1 MMQLR
6 HRCAFIACLLFALPA
21 ALWSQRPATVVRQE
35 REQAAREVPQ
45 LAELL
50 ALKPGMI
57 VADVGAGGG
66 AMSVVMAKWLGPE
79 GRVYATDVRAE
90 QLAEIRAAVA
100 QDALSNVVVL
110 EGAESSTNLPSEC
123 CDAIFLRDV
132 YHHLTRPHE
141 FDASLL
147 AALKPGGRL
156 AIIDFPPEQGSSL
169 PAGVPDDRGG
179 HGIPTSIVVAEVT
192 RAGFRHVRTMS
203 RWPPDDDRN
212 MLFMV
217 MFEKP

>member
-1 MMQLR
+1 MKLR
-6 HRCAFIACLLFALPA
+6 CGCAYVACLVLTLPA
-21 ALWSQRPATVVRQE
+21 TLGSQRPATVIQQE

-50 ALKPGMI
+50 VLRPGMI

-66 AMSVVMAKWLGPE
+66 AMSVGMAKWLGPT
-79 GRVYATDVRAE
+79 GRVYATDIRAE

-141 FDASLL
+141 FDVSLL

-192 RAGFRHVRTMS
+192 RAGFRHVRTML

-212 MLFMV
+212 MLFLV

>member
-1 MMQLR
+1 MHSLRAFSSRFQQLSG
-6 HRCAFIACLLFALPA
+6 
-21 ALWSQRPATVVRQE
+21 SQRPASAVRQE

-66 AMSVVMAKWLGPE
+66 AMSVAMAKWLGPG
-79 GRVYATDVRAE
+79 GRVYATDIGAE

-132 YHHLTRPHE
+132 YHHLTRPE
-141 FDASLL
+141 
-147 AALKPGGRL
+147 RVRC
-156 AIIDFPPEQGSSL
+156 Q
-169 PAGVPDDRGG
+169 PAGRAQTGRPPRHHRFPARSRARASQRACRPIVAG
-179 HGIPTSIVVAEVT
+179 HGIPTSIVVTEVT
-192 RAGFRHVRTMS
+192 RAGFRHLTTMS
-203 RWPPDDDRN
+203 RWPPDGDRGR
-212 MLFMV
+212 LFLV
-217 MFEKP
+217 LFEKP

>member
-1 MMQLR
+1 
-6 HRCAFIACLLFALPA
+6 
-21 ALWSQRPATVVRQE
+21 
-35 REQAAREVPQ
+35 
-45 LAELL
+45 
-50 ALKPGMI
+50 
-57 VADVGAGGG
+57 
-66 AMSVVMAKWLGPE
+66 MSVGMAKWLGPT
-79 GRVYATDVRAE
+79 GRVYATDIRAE
-90 QLAEIRAAVA
+90 QLAEIRAAVV

-110 EGAESSTNLPSEC
+110 EGTESSTNLPSEC

-141 FDASLL
+141 FDVTLL

-156 AIIDFPPEQGSSL
+156 AIIDFPPERRSTL
-169 PAGVPDDRGG
+169 PAGVPDNRGG
-179 HGIPTSIVVAEVT
+179 HGIPASIVVAEVT

-212 MLFMV
+212 MLFLV

>member
-1 MMQLR
+1 MKLR
-6 HRCAFIACLLFALPA
+6 CGCAYVACLVLTLPA
-21 ALWSQRPATVVRQE
+21 TLGSQRPATAMRQE

-50 ALKPGMI
+50 VLKPGMI
-57 VADVGAGGG
+57 VADIGAGGG
-66 AMSVVMAKWLGPE
+66 AMSVGMAKWLGPT
-79 GRVYATDVRAE
+79 GRVYATDIRAE

-132 YHHLTRPHE
+132 YHHLTRPHD
-141 FDASLL
+141 FDVSLL
-147 AALKPGGRL
+147 TALKPGGRL

-192 RAGFRHVRTMS
+192 RAGFRHVRTML

-212 MLFMV
+212 MLFLV

>member
-1 MMQLR
+1 MKLR
-6 HRCAFIACLLFALPA
+6 CGCAYVACLVLTLPA
-21 ALWSQRPATVVRQE
+21 TLGSQRPATVIRQE

-50 ALKPGMI
+50 VLKPGMI

-66 AMSVVMAKWLGPE
+66 AMSVGMAKWLGPT
-79 GRVYATDVRAE
+79 GRVYATDIRAE

-141 FDASLL
+141 FDVSLL

-212 MLFMV
+212 MLFLV